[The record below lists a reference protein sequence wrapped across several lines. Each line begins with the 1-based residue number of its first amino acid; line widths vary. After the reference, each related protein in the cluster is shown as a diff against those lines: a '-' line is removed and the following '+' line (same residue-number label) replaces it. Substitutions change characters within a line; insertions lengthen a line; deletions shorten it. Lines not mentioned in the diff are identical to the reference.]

1 MTVSPRARGGAPIV
15 ACAVALAAAL
25 ALSVLIG
32 PAGLAPAAVLS
43 GLVHPTSLAGVIV
56 WQLRLPRAATA
67 AVVGCALSLA
77 GSILQGV
84 FQNPLTDPYVV
95 GSASGAG
102 FGATLALL
110 VAPAGLAV
118 YALPAGA
125 FGGALA
131 AVALALAV
139 SARSIGRSSVTLL
152 LVGYALSV
160 ILGAGISLLLILQH
174 QNLQEIFFWELGSV
188 ADATW
193 RPLRIALPL
202 LVIAAVVPFAF
213 RYELDALTLGE
224 ADARAMGVDVARVRL
239 GLVGAASL
247 LTAVAVALGGVIGFV
262 GLVAPHAVRR
272 LIGPAHRRLLPAA
285 ALAGAAFLVAA
296 DTLARVL
303 PAIGEVPLGVVT
315 ALVGGPLFIYL
326 LTTRRGAAA
335 LWAS

>member
-1 MTVSPRARGGAPIV
+1 MTVSPRAPGGGPIV
-15 ACAVALAAAL
+15 ACAGALTATL
-25 ALSVLIG
+25 ALSVLVG
-32 PAGLAPAAVLS
+32 PAGLAPAAVMS
-43 GLVHPTSLAGVIV
+43 GLLHPASLAGVIV
-56 WQLRLPRAATA
+56 WQLRLPRAVTA
-67 AVVGCALSLA
+67 ALIGCALALA

-84 FQNPLTDPYVV
+84 FQNPLADPYVV

-102 FGATLALL
+102 FGATLSLL
-110 VAPAGLAV
+110 VAPAALAA
-118 YALPAGA
+118 YALPVGA
-125 FGGALA
+125 FAGALA

-160 ILGAGISLLLILQH
+160 ILGAAISLLLILQR

-193 RPLRIALPL
+193 RPLRVALPL

-239 GLVGAASL
+239 GLVAAASL

-296 DTLARVL
+296 DTAARIL

-315 ALVGGPLFIYL
+315 ALVGGPVFIYL

-335 LWAS
+335 LSAS